1 MTITLGV
8 GIKAVDITH
17 IIETTTETIGGVEI
31 EASPFAIGGLHIETW
46 VEAETG
52 VEIGLEAFWLSSI
65 KAAGEEDGGPLF
77 GVGTIFET
85 IGERFLR
92 LEIHNQ
98 IVGLLFGIS
107 LFVGGLITNTQIV
120 GDVGEMT

>member
-31 EASPFAIGGLHIETW
+31 EASPFAIGSLHIETW

-52 VEIGLEAFWLSSI
+52 VEIGLEAFWISSI
-65 KAAGEEDGGPLF
+65 KAAGEEDGGPSSVSARYLKP
-77 GVGTIFET
+77 
-85 IGERFLR
+85 
-92 LEIHNQ
+92 
-98 IVGLLFGIS
+98 
-107 LFVGGLITNTQIV
+107 
-120 GDVGEMT
+120 